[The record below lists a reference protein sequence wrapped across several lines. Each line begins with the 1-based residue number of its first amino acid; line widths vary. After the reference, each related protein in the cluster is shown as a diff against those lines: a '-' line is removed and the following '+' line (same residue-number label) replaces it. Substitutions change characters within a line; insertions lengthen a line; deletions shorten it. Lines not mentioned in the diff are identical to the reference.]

1 MHASMQPSLQLP
13 ETAFDLDIKGFN
25 CAAAERTE
33 CWYNTR
39 VDALRMK
46 FGARALFVDQG
57 R

>member
-1 MHASMQPSLQLP
+1 MQPSLQLP

-46 FGARALFVDQG
+46 FGARALVVDQG